1 MDVLKNYVLLKD
13 GGYEEYPA
21 IEIRYN
27 DNVVFADLPL
37 CAIPYGSIYD
47 HPVIVS
53 VSQRGIARVADREP
67 LIAQLTEKT
76 QKVYFELDSDENPV
90 IVNKETKLYMRLPKE
105 EDPNKYIYD
114 YRNGQVFVIDIIK
127 KAEEK

>member
-1 MDVLKNYVLLKD
+1 MDVLKNYVLLKN

-21 IEIRYN
+21 IEIRY
-27 DNVVFADLPL
+27 DDKVVFADLSL
-37 CAIPYGSIYD
+37 CAIPLGSVYD
-47 HPVIVS
+47 NPVIVS
-53 VSQRGIARVADREP
+53 INQRGIARVADREP

-76 QKVYFELDSDENPV
+76 QKVFFELDTDQNPV

-105 EDPNKYIYD
+105 EDPNKYVYD
-114 YRNGQVFVIDIIK
+114 YRNGQIFVIDIIK